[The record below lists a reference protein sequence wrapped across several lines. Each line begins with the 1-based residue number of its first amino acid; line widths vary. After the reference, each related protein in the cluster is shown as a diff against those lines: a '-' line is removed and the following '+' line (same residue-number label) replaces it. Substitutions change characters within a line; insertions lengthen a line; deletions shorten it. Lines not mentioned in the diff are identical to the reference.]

1 MGAWAD
7 TQTVATSKYS
17 PDPETVD
24 VPLDLEEAQAL
35 FSSTPRNLTQ
45 PRNLKH
51 VLSRVVATVAKAEDS
66 VASMHRYVAR
76 MQAEA
81 KSVGVA
87 PTLDP
92 STMLRYV
99 SLEELSAAVDSHS
112 RQRIDALL
120 RQERAVSET
129 LRGLRSRQAG
139 VKSALLS
146 ALNNPALP
154 PDVRAQLQSELDRI
168 DVGIPDVS
176 DVQEGLRS
184 LRSSVEG
191 DQRAPHSDTHN
202 PDLEGLFG

>member
-1 MGAWAD
+1 
-7 TQTVATSKYS
+7 VASPKYS
-17 PDPETVD
+17 PDPETAD

-35 FSSTPRNLTQ
+35 FTNTPRNLTQ

-66 VASMHRYVAR
+66 IASMHRYVAR
-76 MQAEA
+76 MQADA

-112 RQRIDALL
+112 RQRIELLL
-120 RQERAVSET
+120 RQERAVSEA
-129 LRGLRSRQAG
+129 LRSLRSRQAG
-139 VKSALLS
+139 TKSALLS
-146 ALNNPALP
+146 ALNDPGLTDSARAHLQVELERV
-154 PDVRAQLQSELDRI
+154 DVAVPE
-168 DVGIPDVS
+168 VA
-176 DVQEGLRS
+176 DVQRGLES
-184 LRSSVEG
+184 LRESVEG
-191 DQRAPHSDTHN
+191 EPATEHQD